1 MFPTYRDS
9 VAVMARGVDPVQ
21 TMTLFRG
28 DWHGGYD
35 PAKHKVGIQCTPLT
49 TQLLHGVGVAHAA
62 KLRGEDTVVLAMC
75 GDGATSEGDFHEALN
90 FAAVFHLPVV
100 FFVQNNQYAIS
111 VPLAHQSVAP
121 SLAHKAVGYGMAG
134 ERVDG
139 NDVVALLAVLGRAV
153 KLAREGSGPLLVE
166 AHTYRMQA
174 HTNADDA
181 TRYRQDSEVAEWVAK
196 DPLSRMQTYL
206 TDRGLLDDDRAARI
220 AEKAEAVA
228 TQLRE
233 GLGED
238 VPVDPQDL
246 FNYVFS
252 TPTPQLKEQSAM
264 LADELARDAA
274 STARRP
280 HNEPHHHHVLR
291 GERQRQR
298 RHRPRSRQGCG
309 HAPEQ
314 TGPQTITLAKAL
326 NTAMADA
333 MHADPSVLVFGEDVG
348 MLGGVFRITD
358 GLTKTFGQSR
368 CFDTPLAE
376 SGIVGMAVGMAMNG
390 MRPVIEMQFD
400 AFAYPAFEQI
410 VSHVAKMHNRT
421 KGAVKLPMVIRV
433 PYAGGIGG
441 VEHHC
446 DSSEAYY
453 AHTAG
458 PEGLHPGHRRR
469 RLPDAPRG
477 HRLRRPRDVHG
488 AQEAVL
494 VQGPG
499 GPGRAARRARRE
511 HRTRDLLRGP
521 RRRRPPRHRRHADR
535 LRARPSRR
543 RSPPPPPPPR
553 KAARWK

>member
-1 MFPTYRDS
+1 MTISADHTAQQPANEPVSAAPAENAASEAVRKFGITVEDYMLPARHPIQIVGPDGALNADTEQGAQPGHEYSLPGDAELLAAYEQLVVGRRVNDQNSALVRQGRMAVYPSSHGQEACQVAAALCLSKGDWMFPTYRDS

-49 TQLLHGVGVAHAA
+49 TQLLHAVGVAHAA

-139 NDVVALLAVLGRAV
+139 NDIVALLAVLGRAV
-153 KLAREGSGPLLVE
+153 KLARAGSGPLLVE

-206 TDRGLLDDDRAARI
+206 TDRGLLDDDRAAAI

-233 GLGED
+233 GLSEE
-238 VPVDPQDL
+238 VPVEPQDL
-246 FNYVFS
+246 FKYVFS

-274 STARRP
+274 SI
-280 HNEPHHHHVLR
+280 
-291 GERQRQR
+291 
-298 RHRPRSRQGCG
+298 SR
-309 HAPEQ
+309 E
-314 TGPQTITLAKAL
+314 
-326 NTAMADA
+326 
-333 MHADPSVLVFGEDVG
+333 
-348 MLGGVFRITD
+348 
-358 GLTKTFGQSR
+358 
-368 CFDTPLAE
+368 
-376 SGIVGMAVGMAMNG
+376 
-390 MRPVIEMQFD
+390 
-400 AFAYPAFEQI
+400 
-410 VSHVAKMHNRT
+410 
-421 KGAVKLPMVIRV
+421 
-433 PYAGGIGG
+433 AG
-441 VEHHC
+441 
-446 DSSEAYY
+446 
-453 AHTAG
+453 
-458 PEGLHPGHRRR
+458 
-469 RLPDAPRG
+469 
-477 HRLRRPRDVHG
+477 
-488 AQEAVL
+488 
-494 VQGPG
+494 
-499 GPGRAARRARRE
+499 
-511 HRTRDLLRGP
+511 
-521 RRRRPPRHRRHADR
+521 
-535 LRARPSRR
+535 
-543 RSPPPPPPPR
+543 
-553 KAARWK
+553 K